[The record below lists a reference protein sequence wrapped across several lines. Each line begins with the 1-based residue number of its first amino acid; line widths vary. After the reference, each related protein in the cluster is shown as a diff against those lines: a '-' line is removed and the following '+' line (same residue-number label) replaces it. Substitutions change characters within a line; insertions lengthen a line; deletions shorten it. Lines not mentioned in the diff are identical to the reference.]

1 MSKDYDF
8 LPTTSETWIYLSM
21 IRLMLKRLVHECI
34 RPAFHY
40 RHTAVNPR
48 RTPICTASRVTRVHL
63 VHWLDVPGAGAR
75 RGPVVTALRIT
86 IGSLIFVGQLEEDA
100 PKTCAAFTRLP
111 PFHNKIIQAR
121 WSGESAWFPLGD
133 FDVGVGFE
141 NHTSHPAPGQV
152 LIYPGGYSEI
162 EILFPYGATC
172 SS

>member
-1 MSKDYDF
+1 M
-8 LPTTSETWIYLSM
+8 
-21 IRLMLKRLVHECI
+21 
-34 RPAFHY
+34 
-40 RHTAVNPR
+40 
-48 RTPICTASRVTRVHL
+48 
-63 VHWLDVPGAGAR
+63 
-75 RGPVVTALRIT
+75 TALRIT

-172 SS
+172 SSSRSSSATTRRGTSALGCLRTSACNRGRSPQVSLMTHTPSS